1 MRGGQYRR
9 PGVEVWQ
16 WVPTFKE
23 TVPPQ
28 GLYSSSRAVTFP
40 FILNGSSSRSFYFC
54 YFVKMD
60 VAVVTHVAVID
71 VNIDSS

>member
-1 MRGGQYRR
+1 MRGRQCRKAGA
-9 PGVEVWQ
+9 VVWQ
-16 WVPTFKE
+16 WVPTFKGA
-23 TVPPQ
+23 VPPQ

-60 VAVVTHVAVID
+60 VAVVTHVAVTD
-71 VNIDSS
+71 VNIDTS